1 MAITYNWVIS
11 AMDEYPTTEDN
22 LTDVVFN
29 VHWRRNAT
37 QVIGDKTYFA
47 EAYGAQSVPA
57 PSAEDFIPY
66 EDLTFEQVC
75 SWLEDS
81 IDVAAY
87 DESLAKQI
95 DEKINPSVVS
105 LPLPWS
111 VQPEPAPEPT
121 PIVEG

>member
-37 QVIGDKTYFA
+37 QEVDGVTYFA
-47 EAYGAQSVPA
+47 DIYGAQSVPA

-66 EDLTFEQVC
+66 EDLTEAQVC

-81 IDVAAY
+81 MDVEALDAA
-87 DESLAKQI
+87 LAQQI
-95 DEKINPSVVS
+95 DEKINPKVVS

-111 VQPEPAPEPT
+111 AQPEPT
-121 PIVEG
+121 PEIEG

>member
-1 MAITYNWVIS
+1 MAINYEWVIS

-37 QVIGDKTYFA
+37 KEVDGVTYFA
-47 EAYGAQSVPA
+47 EAYGAQGVPA
-57 PSAEDFIPY
+57 PSAENFIPY

-87 DESLAKQI
+87 DASLAQQI
-95 DEKINPSVVS
+95 EDKINPKVVS

-111 VQPEPAPEPT
+111 VQPEPAPEP
-121 PIVEG
+121 PVEG